1 MMRVGGELICCRRIE
16 RFLSERTW
24 RRSVVGESLCI
35 WRGGYKV
42 SMNSPTRL
50 NIVSLRILKASKRW
64 SRRDEARRQPVAP
77 AGDTTMK

>member
-16 RFLSERTW
+16 WFLSERTW

-42 SMNSPTRL
+42 FMNSPTHL
-50 NIVSLRILKASKRW
+50 NIVSLRILRASNDGVAEMRPGG
-64 SRRDEARRQPVAP
+64 SRSHLQRTQQ
-77 AGDTTMK
+77 